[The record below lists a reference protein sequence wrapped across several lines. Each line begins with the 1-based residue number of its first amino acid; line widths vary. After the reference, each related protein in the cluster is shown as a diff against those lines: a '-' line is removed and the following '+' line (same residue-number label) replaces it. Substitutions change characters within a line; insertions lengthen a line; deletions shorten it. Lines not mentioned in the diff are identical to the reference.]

1 LSGIRRT
8 KPSKLTFAVTGS
20 TVLTAAAGVVAL
32 WPPTLAARPAADAL
46 TAARGASASS
56 VRAEARDTVA
66 MQTQALRTDIPQ
78 RHLQSVVL
86 VAEQAAARQAAARRR
101 AAERA
106 VAAAAARRAAEQA
119 AEQSQQSQSPP
130 QQDQSGPPPTPSGSA
145 QQIALG
151 MLGSYGWSSGQF
163 SCLVSLWNRESGW
176 NVTASNGSGAYGIP
190 QALPADKMASA
201 GPDWQTDAATQ
212 IRWGLGYIKGLYG
225 SPCGAWAHEEAD
237 GWY

>member
-1 LSGIRRT
+1 
-8 KPSKLTFAVTGS
+8 
-20 TVLTAAAGVVAL
+20 VVAL

-66 MQTQALRTDIPQ
+66 MQTQALRTDIPL

-86 VAEQAAARQAAARRR
+86 VAQQAAARKAAAKRR
-101 AAERA
+101 AAEA
-106 VAAAAARRAAEQA
+106 EAAAAAERRAAEQS

-151 MLGSYGWSSGQF
+151 MLGSYGWPSGQF

-176 NVTASNGSGAYGIP
+176 NVTASNSSGAYGIP

-212 IRWGLGYIKGLYG
+212 IRWGLGYIKSLYG
-225 SPCGAWAHEEAD
+225 SPCGAWSHEEAD